1 MSQDKTVLIVDDD
14 AINREILKE
23 AFEGSYSVIEASDGR
38 EAIDILREKPQE
50 IGAVMLDLIMP
61 VTDGFAVLEFM
72 KTSHLDTDI
81 PVVIITSDDSRDL
94 QKRLS
99 EYHICDLL
107 NKPFLPMVILRRTR
121 NFISLYAE
129 KREEMS
135 ALRAE
140 IEMLRAENT
149 QLYDKVRKYEKILKD
164 IHKKTL

>member
-72 KTSHLDTDI
+72 KASHLDTDI